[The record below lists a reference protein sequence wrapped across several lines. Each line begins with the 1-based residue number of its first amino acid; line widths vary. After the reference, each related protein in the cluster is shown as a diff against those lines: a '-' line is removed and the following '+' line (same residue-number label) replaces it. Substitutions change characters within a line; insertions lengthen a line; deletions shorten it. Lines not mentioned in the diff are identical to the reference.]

1 MFISPMLLEK
11 RDTAFND
18 ADYIFEPKF
27 DGHRLIYSCTNGLTR
42 LYTRHNNECTKQYPE
57 LLASGIQ
64 DEIILDGEVVVFDP
78 ATGAVDFEAVM
89 TRFQAG
95 RADSIKRLTEQLP
108 VTFVVFD
115 ILKYRGKD
123 LRGLPL
129 YKRKEILSSVSFNN
143 SRIIKT
149 PYIEGAGMA
158 LFEGICSK
166 DMEGIVCKRKDSLY
180 VSRRSESWQ
189 KVINWTYVDVWLTG
203 YRKEEFGWLAA
214 VDSGNGKLRPA
225 GIIELG
231 VKPIHKKAFYGV
243 KDSIVTN
250 EDKNNVYIRPVLR
263 AKVKTRN
270 WTKAGLLRSP
280 VFVDFAV

>member
-27 DGHRLIYSCTNGLTR
+27 DGHRLIYSYTNGVTR

-64 DEIILDGEVVVFDP
+64 DETILDGEVVVFDP

-129 YKRKEILSSVSFNN
+129 YKRKEVLTSITFNN
-143 SRIIKT
+143 NQIIKT
-149 PYIEGAGMA
+149 PFIEGSGVA
-158 LFEGICSK
+158 LFEDICSK
-166 DMEGIVCKRKDSLY
+166 EMEGIVCKLKDSLY
-180 VSRRSESWQ
+180 VSRRSDAWL
-189 KVINWTYVDVWLTG
+189 KVINWTYTDVWITG

-214 VDSGNGKLRPA
+214 VDGGNGKLRPA

-243 KDSIVTN
+243 KDSIITN
-250 EDKNNVYIRPVLR
+250 EDKNNVYIQPVLR

-270 WTKAGLLRSP
+270 WTKAGLLRSL
-280 VFVDFAV
+280 VFIDFVI

>member
-11 RDTAFND
+11 RETAFND
-18 ADYIFEPKF
+18 NSYFFEPKF
-27 DGHRLIYSCTNGLTR
+27 DGHRAILSCFDGQIHI
-42 LYTRHNNECTKQYPE
+42 YTRHNNDCTRQYPE
-57 LLASGIQ
+57 LTCTPSTE
-64 DEIILDGEVVVFDP
+64 DMILDGEIVCIDP
-78 ATGAVDFEAVM
+78 TGAVDFEAVM

-115 ILKYRGKD
+115 ILKYRGRD

-149 PYIEGAGMA
+149 PYIEGAGIA
-158 LFEGICSK
+158 LFEDICSK

-180 VSRRSESWQ
+180 VSRRSDSWQ
-189 KVINWTYVDVWLTG
+189 KVINWTYVDVWLSG
-203 YRKEEFGWLAA
+203 FRKEEFGWLAA
-214 VDSGNGKLRPA
+214 IDTGNGKMRPV
-225 GIIELG
+225 GVIELG
-231 VKPIHKKAFYGV
+231 VTPIHKKAFYGV
-243 KDSIVTN
+243 KDSIVIN
-250 EDKNNVYIRPVLR
+250 EDKNNVYIQPVIR

-280 VFVDFAV
+280 VFVDFAI